1 MIVLTF
7 LHVLYTIIIIVSI
20 SIVHKVYIGEIASAK
35 LRGLF
40 GAFTQIAVATGLLL
54 NYGVSA
60 LPQVTYYYN
69 SLVAAGIIT
78 IFECCVVWLHESPT
92 WLIRHGQSHRAVQV
106 LRWLRGPL
114 IKVEKEVERIEAAES
129 LSLWLAMKEMSKRYI
144 TVPIVIVMLTMFFHQ
159 IGGAHVISTYAA
171 ILFEEAGVKN
181 PEVAALCAVGGVEV
195 LMTFLSILMIDF
207 VGRKLLLVLSS
218 IGMVAGSAMLGAH
231 YFVTRPSQCPS
242 LSTSNYTQLEDGEF
256 QNCIN
261 MRFAPLAIS
270 SAVLYVIAYSIGWGP
285 VPWVIL
291 SELIPVR
298 VRGAASG
305 IATIINWGSA
315 AFVIGVYL
323 EYAEAVR
330 DWFAW
335 WTFAA
340 VNAVA
345 AIFAIAFIRE
355 TKGKTLEDIEKY
367 YREHR
372 C

>member
-1 MIVLTF
+1 M
-7 LHVLYTIIIIVSI
+7 
-20 SIVHKVYIGEIASAK
+20 YIGEISSAK

-40 GAFTQIAVATGLLL
+40 GAFTQIAVAAGLLL

-60 LPQVTYYYN
+60 LPKVTYYYS
-69 SLVAAGIIT
+69 SLVAVAIIT
-78 IFECCVVWLHESPT
+78 VFECSMIWLHESPT
-92 WLIRHGQSHRAVQV
+92 WLIRHGQSPRAVRV

-114 IKVEKEVERIEAAES
+114 VKVEKEVERIEAAET
-129 LSLWLAMKEMSKRYI
+129 LSLWLAVKEMSKRYI
-144 TVPIVIVMLTMFFHQ
+144 TVPVVLVMLTMFFHQ
-159 IGGAHVISTYAA
+159 IGGAHVLSTYAA

-181 PEVAALCAVGGVEV
+181 PKVTALCAVGGVEL
-195 LMTFLSILMIDF
+195 LMTFLSIFVIDF
-207 VGRKLLLVLSS
+207 VGRKVLLVVSS
-218 IGMVAGSAMLGAH
+218 IGMVVGSALLGTH
-231 YFVTRPSQCPS
+231 YLLTRPSLCDS
-242 LSTSNYTQLEDGEF
+242 FSTVNHTQLETTLQQAQDGEF
-256 QNCIN
+256 ANCIN
-261 MRFAPLAIS
+261 MRLAPLAIS
-270 SAVLYVIAYSIGWGP
+270 STVLYVMAYSIGWGP

-291 SELIPVR
+291 SELIPGW

-305 IATIINWGSA
+305 IATMVNWGSA

-323 EYAEAVR
+323 EYAETVR

-340 VNAVA
+340 VNAIA
-345 AIFAIAFIRE
+345 AIFAVVFIRE